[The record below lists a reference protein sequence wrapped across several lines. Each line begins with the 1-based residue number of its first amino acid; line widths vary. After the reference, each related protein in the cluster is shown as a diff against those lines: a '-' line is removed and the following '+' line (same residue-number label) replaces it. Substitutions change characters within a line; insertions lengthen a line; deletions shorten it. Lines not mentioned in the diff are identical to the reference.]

1 MERVWVQIRKV
12 VTFSQNSEKADFGK
26 VHFDDIPFKYLQ
38 WLLISVSL
46 YINLVLTRPYA
57 CVGISLI

>member
-26 VHFDDIPFKYLQ
+26 VYFDDIPFKYLQ

-46 YINLVLTRPYA
+46 YINLVLTIPYA